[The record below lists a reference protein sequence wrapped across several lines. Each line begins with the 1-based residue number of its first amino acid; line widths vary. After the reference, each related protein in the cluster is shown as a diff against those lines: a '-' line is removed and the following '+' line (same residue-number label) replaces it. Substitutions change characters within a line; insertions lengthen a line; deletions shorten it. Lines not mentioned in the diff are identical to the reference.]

1 MANSDD
7 EAKYLADKLRMP
19 ADTLRSLPLGTFGT
33 FVRDLTPVGIQLK
46 VSKLDMDALPKM
58 TDDEMAAIRARM
70 RTAFSSAPPENKP
83 EQSVPDSVPPTA
95 SEPPIRPAPEDPG
108 EPATDWA

>member
-1 MANSDD
+1 
-7 EAKYLADKLRMP
+7 
-19 ADTLRSLPLGTFGT
+19 
-33 FVRDLTPVGIQLK
+33 

-58 TDDEMAAIRARM
+58 TDEEMTAIRTRM

-83 EQSVPDSVPPTA
+83 EQSAPDPVPPTA
-95 SEPPIRPAPEDPG
+95 SEPPVQPAHDDPG